1 MADKT
6 DIQDKLRKFFSIQ
19 GKVKIRTSGVVDV
32 EGNVRLTSL
41 WPKMPV
47 QFGIVTGFFLCSDKN
62 LTTLAGC
69 PQHVGDNF
77 DCSSNM
83 LTSLEFAPVTV
94 GKGFRCS
101 NNQLTSLEHAP
112 SYVPGTFNC
121 ANNLLIDLQHAP
133 HSVRLDM
140 SCYGN
145 PLTSLEG
152 APEQVVRTWWITY
165 DAQLPLLRTLSAQEI
180 QFFNMTEKS
189 QQVAAILNK
198 YMGQG
203 KAGAIRAAA
212 ELAKAG
218 FKGNAKW

>member
-19 GKVKIRTSGVVDV
+19 GKAKIRTSGVVDV

-47 QFGIVTGFFLCSDKN
+47 QFGTVTGFFLCSDKN

-101 NNQLTSLEHAP
+101 NNQLTSLAHAP

-121 ANNLLIDLQHAP
+121 DNNLLINLQHAP
-133 HSVRLDM
+133 HTVGLDM
-140 SCYGN
+140 TCYHN

-152 APEQVVRTWWITY
+152 APEQVVRTWWISY
-165 DAQLPLLRTLSAQEI
+165 DDHLPLLRTLSAQEV
-180 QFFNMTEKS
+180 QFLQLTDKTE
-189 QQVAAILNK
+189 QVAAILNK
-198 YMGQG
+198 HMGQG
-203 KAGAIRAAA
+203 KAGAIKAAV
-212 ELAKAG
+212 ELVKAG
-218 FKGNAKW
+218 FRENAKW